1 MNEIYWITRLDAIE
15 STLVALI
22 CISGLVLLFAVVG
35 YFVTRGEDL
44 EGYKTSIRMMKKSV
58 IVTIVS
64 TILLIFIPNQK
75 QALMICGI
83 GGTIDYIKSNET
95 AKKLPDKCIQAIDK
109 YLGEIVGEDKKQKSE

>member
-35 YFVTRGEDL
+35 YLVTRGEDL

-75 QALMICGI
+75 QALMIWGI

-109 YLGEIVGEDKKQKSE
+109 YLGEIVGEDEKQKSE